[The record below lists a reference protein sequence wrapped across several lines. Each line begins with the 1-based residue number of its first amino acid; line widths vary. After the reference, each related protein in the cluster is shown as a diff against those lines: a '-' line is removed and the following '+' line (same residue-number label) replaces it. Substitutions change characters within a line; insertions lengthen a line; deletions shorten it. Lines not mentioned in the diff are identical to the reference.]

1 MSLYHHARHHARK
14 HAETAKSAGT
24 HIGAWASFWGHR
36 PHIRYSSTALLLSGL
51 LFVSILMG
59 TTVPAQEAQT
69 EGGTL
74 AATAQ
79 VSTISVDVLQTAD
92 VLKPVATVSKV
103 AEPTPPPAKVV
114 AASGDSAWDTLAACE
129 SHNNWA
135 DNTGNGYYGG
145 LQMSQSIWNGNGGPQ
160 FAARPDLASREQQI
174 VVANNIHAKSG
185 FGPWP
190 YCARKA
196 GLL

>member
-14 HAETAKSAGT
+14 HAKTAQTAGT
-24 HIGAWASFWGHR
+24 HVGAWAAFWAHR
-36 PHIRYSSTALLLSGL
+36 PHIRYSSTAILLTGL
-51 LFVSILMG
+51 MIISVLMG
-59 TTVPAQEAQT
+59 TTTPAQKAPT

-79 VSTISVDVLQTAD
+79 VPTISIDALQTAD
-92 VLKPVATVSKV
+92 VLKPVATVAKV

-114 AASGDSAWDTLAACE
+114 VSSGDTAWDTLAACE
-129 SHNNWA
+129 AHNNWA
-135 DNTGNGYYGG
+135 TNTGNGYYGG

-160 FAARPDLASREQQI
+160 FAARPDLATREQQI

-185 FGPWP
+185 YNPWP
-190 YCARKA
+190 ACARIA